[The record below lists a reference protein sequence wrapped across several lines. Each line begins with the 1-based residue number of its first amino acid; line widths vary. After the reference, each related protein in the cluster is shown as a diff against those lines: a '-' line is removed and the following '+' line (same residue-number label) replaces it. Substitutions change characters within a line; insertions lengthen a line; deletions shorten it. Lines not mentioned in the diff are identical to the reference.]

1 MRRLA
6 GVFGGGMLER
16 GGDDL
21 SRIARNTNWD
31 FAPDRLQAGDL
42 GGLSPSIQEAI
53 RAAAAKPD
61 VVAFARKLGLD
72 PVALV
77 IALMAHLV
85 ASENR
90 SARRIARAIF
100 PGAVT
105 EEQKAVA
112 RQLGLE

>member
-1 MRRLA
+1 
-6 GVFGGGMLER
+6 MLER

-21 SRIARNTNWD
+21 SSIARTANWD

-42 GGLSPSIQEAI
+42 GGLSSSIQEAI

-61 VVAFARKLGLD
+61 VIAFARKLGID
-72 PVALV
+72 PDALI

-90 SARRIARAIF
+90 SARRIARALL
-100 PGAVT
+100 PGTIT

-112 RQLGLE
+112 RALGLE